1 MSEAQPDQ
9 THDQHAV
16 RRQKLAELR
25 AAGADPFR
33 ASFTPTHSSAQ
44 ALRAHGAGQDYAVP
58 VAVAGRL
65 VTIRDMGKSQ
75 FVKVLDQDGQIQLY
89 LKRDVVGEEAYAGFK
104 RLDLGDIIGAQGTL
118 FTTKSGEITVKVDRF
133 VLLAKALRP
142 LPEKWHGLSDP
153 EQVYRQRYLDVIVNA
168 ESRARL
174 LLRSRIVSHIR
185 RFLEDRRFLELETPV
200 LESTPG
206 GAAARPFKTHHNALG
221 ADFFLRIAT
230 ELRLK
235 RMLVGGFD
243 RVFEIGRIF
252 RNEGVSRKHNPE
264 FTMLEV
270 YEAYSD
276 FRGMMRLVRELLE
289 SLVREVVRPAEG
301 NLRLRHAPSGQ
312 DIDFGVPWREAR
324 YKDLIREATGDADWF
339 TRAKAEKI
347 AGAERLGLGISPA
360 WEEFEITNEIFSKR
374 IEPTLIQP
382 TLAEK
387 IAGAERLGLGISP
400 AWEEFEITNEIF
412 SKRIEPTLIQPTFVT
427 HLPRELCPL
436 AKLSLDDPSTIDVF
450 ELIIGGMEVAPAY
463 SEQNDPDVQREMFE
477 RQAGEERQ
485 NIDQDFLL
493 ALEHGMPPAG
503 GMGIGIDRL
512 CILLT
517 GAESIRDVILFPQL
531 RPGGG

>member
-1 MSEAQPDQ
+1 MSDVQPDQ
-9 THDQHAV
+9 SHDQHAV

-25 AAGADPFR
+25 AAGNDPFR
-33 ASFTPTHSSAQ
+33 ASFSPTHSSAQ
-44 ALRAHGAGQDYAVP
+44 ALRAHVAGQDYTVP

-75 FVKVLDQDGQIQLY
+75 FVKVLDQDGQLQLY
-89 LKRDVVGEEAYAGFK
+89 LKRDVIGEAAYAAFK
-104 RLDLGDIIGAQGTL
+104 RLDLGDIIGAHGTL
-118 FTTKSGEITVKVDRF
+118 FVTKSGEITVKVDGW

-174 LLRSRIVSHIR
+174 LLRPRIVSHIR

-200 LESTPG
+200 LEATPG

-289 SLVREVVRPAEG
+289 SLVREVVRPADG
-301 NLRLRHAPSGQ
+301 TLRLRHAPSGQ
-312 DIDFGVPWREAR
+312 DIDFGAPWREVR

-339 TRAKAEKI
+339 ARSKADKI
-347 AGAERLGLGISPA
+347 AGAERQGLGV
-360 WEEFEITNEIFSKR
+360 N
-374 IEPTLIQP
+374 
-382 TLAEK
+382 
-387 IAGAERLGLGISP
+387 P

-436 AKLSLDDPSTIDVF
+436 AKLTADDPSTIDVF

-531 RPGGG
+531 RPGGT

>member
-1 MSEAQPDQ
+1 MSDAQPEQ

-25 AAGADPFR
+25 AAGTDPFR
-33 ASFTPTHSSAQ
+33 ASFNPTHSSAQ
-44 ALRAHGAGQDYAVP
+44 ALRAHVAGQDYTVP

-75 FVKVLDQDGQIQLY
+75 FVKILDQDGQIQLY
-89 LKRDVVGEEAYAGFK
+89 LKRDVVGDAAYAAFK

-118 FTTKSGEITVKVDRF
+118 FTTKSGEITVKVDHF
-133 VLLAKALRP
+133 LLLAKALRP

-174 LLRSRIVSHIR
+174 LLRPRIVSHIR

-243 RVFEIGRIF
+243 RVFEVGRIF

-289 SLVREVVRPAEG
+289 SLVRDVVRPADG
-301 NLRLRHAPSGQ
+301 SLRLRHALSGQ
-312 DIDFGVPWREAR
+312 DIDFGAPWREVR
-324 YKDLIREATGDADWF
+324 YKDLIREVTGDAEWF
-339 TRAKAEKI
+339 TRSKAEKI
-347 AGAERLGLGISPA
+347 AGAERLGLGV
-360 WEEFEITNEIFSKR
+360 N
-374 IEPTLIQP
+374 
-382 TLAEK
+382 
-387 IAGAERLGLGISP
+387 P

-436 AKLSLDDPSTIDVF
+436 AKLTTDDPSTIDVF